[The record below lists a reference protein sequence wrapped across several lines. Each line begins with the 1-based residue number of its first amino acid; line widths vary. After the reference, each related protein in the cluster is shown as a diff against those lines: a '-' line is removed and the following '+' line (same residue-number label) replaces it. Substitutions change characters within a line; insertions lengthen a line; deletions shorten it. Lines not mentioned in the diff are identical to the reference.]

1 MPTKVAVVADSTC
14 DTPRDW
20 PGRNRLH
27 LIPIHIRFGRQSFRE
42 GVDIDE
48 AGFYARVE
56 SEGVIPQTSQPSPGE
71 FADLYTRLSKDYDA
85 VISLHVTG
93 KLSGT
98 YQSAV
103 LGAESVR
110 NIIPVYP
117 FDSACGSA
125 GLGFMADEALAWL
138 DAGHTVE
145 QVLARL
151 AVIRERM
158 NILLTPAT
166 LKYAQMSGRI
176 SALGAAMAS
185 LLQVKPIVMLHEGEL
200 HVGERVRTR
209 ARALERMVAILK
221 ERLGDAAVRVAAVH
235 AQAPAEAADLIAK
248 VRQTLNCTEVWL
260 TSLAT
265 SVAVHLGPGT
275 VGLVAYPR

>member
-14 DTPRDW
+14 DTPPDW
-20 PGRNRLH
+20 PGRRRLH
-27 LIPIHIRFGRQSFRE
+27 LIPIHIRFGNQSFRE

-56 SEGVIPQTSQPSPGE
+56 SEHLIPQTSQPSPGE
-71 FADLYTRLSKDYDA
+71 FAELYTRLSRDYDA
-85 VISLHVTG
+85 ILSLHVTG
-93 KLSGT
+93 RLSGT
-98 YQSAV
+98 YQSAL
-103 LGAESVR
+103 LGAELVR
-110 NIIPVYP
+110 DTVPVYP

-125 GLGFMADEALAWL
+125 GLGFMVDEALTRL
-138 DAGHTVE
+138 DAGHSIE

-151 AVIRERM
+151 TAIRERM

-185 LLQVKPIVMLHEGEL
+185 VLQVKPIVMLREGQL

-209 ARALERMVAILK
+209 ARALERMVGILK
-221 ERLGDAAVRVAAVH
+221 ERLGDTAVRVAVVH
-235 AQAPAEAADLIAK
+235 AQSPAEAAELIAK
-248 VRQTLNCTEVWL
+248 VKATLNGTEVWL

-265 SVAVHLGPGT
+265 SIAVHLGPGT
-275 VGLVAYPR
+275 VGLVAYPP